1 MRGGRGS
8 LRGFEKNDEA
18 HECRADRATALTS
31 APAGFGVGGDVQ
43 IHHLVL
49 KRVDGSELWQ
59 EDVAALGDA
68 PRIGSMIELS
78 LTGSVRVPAR
88 VTGVETLTVLT
99 RGGGTSRPSELT
111 VHAQEVMCAPVA
123 ANDP

>member
-1 MRGGRGS
+1 M
-8 LRGFEKNDEA
+8 
-18 HECRADRATALTS
+18 
-31 APAGFGVGGDVQ
+31 Q
-43 IHHLVL
+43 IQHLVL

-78 LTGSVRVPAR
+78 LTGSVHVPAR

-99 RGGGTSRPSELT
+99 RGGGTSRSSELT

-123 ANDP
+123 ANDS